1 MLSPLLSPW
10 PLHQMTFAN
19 SDTAIKYAY
28 AVLVP
33 SVNTINNPM
42 LPFACE
48 CVYLSNDELIGN
60 ERCTKN
66 PLDGDGNTGF
76 RKLSFP
82 CNSMAAGKFRGLTCS

>member
-33 SVNTINNPM
+33 SVNTINNQM

-48 CVYLSNDELIGN
+48 CVYLSNDELIDN
-60 ERCTKN
+60 AQWSWQS
-66 PLDGDGNTGF
+66 LGDEHDRSIHARRTSTS
-76 RKLSFP
+76 L
-82 CNSMAAGKFRGLTCS
+82 